1 VSLHTTGLLLVV
13 KLVAL
18 VLPVRET
25 CAWCHDLL
33 RAIVRSTLCGS
44 DAGGSSCV
52 LLLARTTG
60 CDFLLLGMD
69 AAHDTGKLRFCVV

>member
-13 KLVAL
+13 KLVKK
-18 VLPVRET
+18 LPVGEL